1 VDDHQPALSGD
12 APARERTTSRVKARP
27 AVLALLLAGAA
38 VASAL
43 AALAA
48 GSHPLSLA
56 EIWSGVVG
64 EPGLARDIVGQIRWP
79 RASAA
84 LACGALLSLAGVLL
98 QVLLRNPLADPYV
111 LGISGGAAL
120 GVLLAMLAGLA
131 AWILPLTGF
140 AGAFAAAALVFALG
154 YRTGDWNLYRLLL
167 TGVVLAAGCG
177 AVVSLVL
184 VLAPAAATKG
194 MLFWLMGDLSGV
206 TASWPAWVVAI
217 ALGGVATVL
226 GSALNVLA
234 LGRQQAAVLGVP
246 VAVAETA
253 IYAAASLATVSA
265 VLLGGTIG
273 FVGLI
278 VPHLIRL
285 LGVSDLRWLVPLSM
299 LAGAAFLCL
308 ADTLARTLFA
318 PLQLPVGVLTALL
331 GVPAMLVLL
340 GRRP

>member
-1 VDDHQPALSGD
+1 MGAGHASGV
-12 APARERTTSRVKARP
+12 TARP
-27 AVLALLLAGAA
+27 AVLAVLLSAA
-38 VASAL
+38 VVASAL
-43 AALAA
+43 AALVI
-48 GSHPLSLA
+48 GSHALPAADLWAGLL
-56 EIWSGVVG
+56 G
-64 EPGLARDIVGQIRWP
+64 EPGLARDILLQVRWP
-79 RASAA
+79 RAAAA

-131 AWILPLTGF
+131 AWLLPLTGF
-140 AGAFAAAALVFALG
+140 AGAFAAAVIVFALG
-154 YRTGDWNLYRLLL
+154 YRAGDWNLYRLLL

-184 VLAPAAATKG
+184 VLAPGAALKG
-194 MLFWLMGDLSGV
+194 MLFWLMGDLSGATV
-206 TASWPAWVVAI
+206 SWPAWVVALV
-217 ALGGVATVL
+217 LGGTATVL
-226 GSALNVLA
+226 GSTLNVLA

-246 VAVAETA
+246 VAAAETA
-253 IYAAASLATVSA
+253 IYAAAALATVSA
-265 VLLGGTIG
+265 VMLGGTIG

-278 VPHLIRL
+278 VPHLVRL

-308 ADTLARTLFA
+308 ADTLARSLLA
-318 PLQLPVGVLTALL
+318 PLQLPVGVLTALM
-331 GVPAMLVLL
+331 GVPAMLLLL

>member
-1 VDDHQPALSGD
+1 M
-12 APARERTTSRVKARP
+12 TRP
-27 AVLALLLAGAA
+27 AVLAAVLAAA
-38 VASAL
+38 MLASAF
-43 AALAA
+43 AALGI
-48 GSHPLSLA
+48 GSHPLSPV
-56 EIWSGVVG
+56 EVWSALTG
-64 EPGLARDIVGQIRWP
+64 ESGLARDIVLQVRWP
-79 RASAA
+79 RAAGA
-84 LACGALLSLAGVLL
+84 LACGALLALAGVLL

-120 GVLLAMLAGLA
+120 GVLLAMLTGLA
-131 AWILPLTGF
+131 AWTFPLTGF
-140 AGAFAAAALVFALG
+140 GGAFAAAVAVFAVG
-154 YRTGDWNLYRLLL
+154 YRAGDWNLYRLLL

-184 VLAPAAATKG
+184 VLAPDATSKG

-206 TASWPAWVVAI
+206 GTSWPAWAVALVLGGGAT
-217 ALGGVATVL
+217 ALGGT
-226 GSALNVLA
+226 LNVLA

-253 IYAAASLATVSA
+253 IYAAAALATVSA
-265 VLLGGTIG
+265 VMLGGTIG

-278 VPHLIRL
+278 VPHIIRL
-285 LGVSDLRWLVPLSM
+285 LGVADLRWLVPLAM

-308 ADTLARTLFA
+308 ADTLARALFA

-331 GVPAMLVLL
+331 GVPAMLLLL

>member
-1 VDDHQPALSGD
+1 M
-12 APARERTTSRVKARP
+12 
-27 AVLALLLAGAA
+27 LALLLAA
-38 VASAL
+38 
-43 AALAA
+43 AALLSTLLALGI
-48 GSHPLSLA
+48 GSHPLSPGDLWA
-56 EIWSGVVG
+56 AITG
-64 EPGLARDIVGQIRWP
+64 EPGLAHDIVMQVRRP
-79 RASAA
+79 RAAAA

-120 GVLLAMLAGLA
+120 GVLLAMLAGVA
-131 AWILPLTGF
+131 AWMQPFTGF
-140 AGAFAAAALVFALG
+140 AGAFAAAVTVFALG
-154 YRTGDWNLYRLLL
+154 YRAGDWNLYRLLL

-177 AVVSLVL
+177 AVLSLVL
-184 VLAPAAATKG
+184 VLAPGAAIKG

-206 TASWPAWVVAI
+206 SVSWPAWAVALLLGAGAT
-217 ALGGVATVL
+217 ALGG
-226 GSALNVLA
+226 ALNVLA

-246 VAVAETA
+246 VAIAETLV
-253 IYAAASLATVSA
+253 YAAAALATVSA
-265 VLLGGTIG
+265 VVLGGTIG

-308 ADTLARTLFA
+308 ADTLARSLFA
-318 PLQLPVGVLTALL
+318 PLQLPVGVFTALL
-331 GVPAMLVLL
+331 GVPVMLLLL